1 MEETEDMAGNAHA
14 EGHQVS
20 YKAYVIVWLLLMVL
34 TVVTVGVSY
43 IHFGVLNIV
52 VALFVASVK
61 AALVALFFMHLKY
74 EDKIT
79 WIFALYPLGLLALL
93 IGLTIS
99 DIFYRVTP

>member
-1 MEETEDMAGNAHA
+1 MDSNAHA
-14 EGHQVS
+14 EEHHIG
-20 YKAYVIVWLLLMVL
+20 YLGYVVVWLALMIL
-34 TVVTVGVSY
+34 TAVTVWVSY

-52 VALFVASVK
+52 VALSVASLK
-61 AALVALFFMHLKY
+61 AALVALFFMHLRY
-74 EDKIT
+74 EDKVT